1 MIYLDHAA
9 TALWRPSG
17 VEETMMLAYH
27 SVGNPG
33 RGGHEPSMLAAKYLL
48 RSRQLLARYIG
59 AESPEEIVFTQNATM
74 ALNIAVH
81 GTLREGDHVIT
92 SMAEHNSVLRPLY
105 LAQKQKNVSLS
116 FLPLDDKGRIRL
128 DLLETLLRK
137 NTRAVVIT
145 HASNVTGNVTDL
157 SEVCAFTR
165 RHGLLLIVDA
175 SQSAGSIP
183 VNVRENG
190 VDILCFTGHKAL
202 LGPQGTGGMYVRKGT
217 EVEPLFAGGTGM
229 DSFSREM
236 PAAMPERLEAGTP
249 NVPGIAGLGAAVLY
263 HENYDDAKRH
273 HAEMARE
280 KNFILRVIDIPG
292 IRLYGDYAAEDARRV
307 PVVSL
312 NIEGVDSTELAS
324 LLYEEGGICVRAGAH
339 CAPLV
344 HTSFGTVKQGMVR
357 FSFSAE
363 NSEQDV
369 NSAAQLLRTLAQSLR
384 A

>member
-190 VDILCFTGHKAL
+190 VDILCFTGHKSL

-263 HENYDDAKRH
+263 HENSDD
-273 HAEMARE
+273 
-280 KNFILRVIDIPG
+280 V
-292 IRLYGDYAAEDARRV
+292 
-307 PVVSL
+307 
-312 NIEGVDSTELAS
+312 
-324 LLYEEGGICVRAGAH
+324 
-339 CAPLV
+339 
-344 HTSFGTVKQGMVR
+344 
-357 FSFSAE
+357 
-363 NSEQDV
+363 
-369 NSAAQLLRTLAQSLR
+369 
-384 A
+384 

>member
-190 VDILCFTGHKAL
+190 VDILCFTGHKSL

-236 PAAMPERLEAGTP
+236 PAAMPERLEAG
-249 NVPGIAGLGAAVLY
+249 
-263 HENYDDAKRH
+263 
-273 HAEMARE
+273 MARE

-307 PVVSL
+307 PIVSL
-312 NIEGVDSTELAS
+312 NIAGVDSTELSS
-324 LLYEEGGICVRAGAH
+324 LLYEEGGVCVRAGAH

>member
-128 DLLETLLRK
+128 DLLETFLRK

-157 SEVCAFTR
+157 SEVCAFTK

-190 VDILCFTGHKAL
+190 VDILCFTGHKSL

-312 NIEGVDSTELAS
+312 NIADVDSTELAS

-369 NSAAQLLRTLAQSLR
+369 NTAAQLLRTLAQSLR
-384 A
+384 V